1 MTLPNLAAP
10 AYGTRSGTSRS
21 TIGHRVR
28 RCRPAIRATAPNPQR
43 GIALVLVLWLLVLL
57 TVIAVSHARNVRL
70 EIRLAY
76 NQLEHTR
83 ARALAEAGMN
93 RAIMELLVRGD
104 MPRYP
109 VDGTVN
115 RIAID
120 HHMVSFSMRNASG
133 LVDLNTAQPALLD
146 ALMTAAGVDEAK
158 RADLVDAILDWRDSD
173 DLRHLHGAEDSE
185 YRHAG
190 LAWGVRNG
198 PFSSVDE
205 LRYVLG
211 MTGAL
216 YQRLLPYLT
225 VYSGYGGIRLEFAPP
240 TLVALLT
247 GADDG
252 TAATFSPSA
261 PPAGAAT
268 TGADGVYHIIA
279 WAGDDAGTRA
289 TLEAVVRITAR
300 DSTPYVIL
308 SWREPVRFA
317 SLLPG

>member
-1 MTLPNLAAP
+1 MTRPNLAAP
-10 AYGTRSGTSRS
+10 VHGTRSGAGRS

-28 RCRPAIRATAPNPQR
+28 RCRPATRAHAPDTQR

-70 EIRLAY
+70 ETRLAY
-76 NQLEHTR
+76 NQMEHTE
-83 ARALAEAGMN
+83 ARALAEAGVN

-120 HHMVSFSMRNASG
+120 HHVVSFSMRNASG

-216 YQRLLPYLT
+216 YRRLLPYLT
-225 VYSGYGGIRLEFAPP
+225 VYSGYGGIRLEYAPP
-240 TLVALLT
+240 ALVALLS
-247 GADDG
+247 GAEDG
-252 TAATFSPSA
+252 GAAPPPA

-279 WAGDDAGTRA
+279 WAGDNTGTRA
-289 TLEAVVRITAR
+289 TLEAVVRITAME
-300 DSTPYVIL
+300 STPYVIL